1 MVISVVLIKF
11 EITNTTHVHPPTDTA
26 ISLIAYAL
34 WLLKMCLRLV
44 MEPVS
49 ISAVV
54 TTHIS
59 FQLANIFKNIFNPM
73 GTFYK
78 LWFNLH

>member
-1 MVISVVLIKF
+1 MIISVVLIKF
-11 EITNTTHVHPPTDTA
+11 EITNTNHVHPPTDTA
-26 ISLIAYAL
+26 ISVAISPIAYVL

-59 FQLANIFKNIFNPM
+59 F
-73 GTFYK
+73 
-78 LWFNLH
+78 